1 MTMKT
6 FQVLATIEFG
16 FWLNIEAEDSKT
28 AQAIMLERI
37 RKETIPPDA
46 SPIHRGHHVRDIVV
60 IKATETSAL
69 ETVSYRGEKQ

>member
-1 MTMKT
+1 MKT

-37 RKETIPPDA
+37 RKETIPPE
-46 SPIHRGHHVRDIVV
+46 SISIHRGHHIRDIVV
-60 IKATETSAL
+60 IKSTETSAL
-69 ETVSYRGEKQ
+69 ETVTYRGEKQ